1 MPVVDDLARQ
11 RAATLR
17 FWRDDAAARPAGDWT
32 VIDGVQLHTTG
43 LAPRHWNGA
52 LVSGPT
58 DLARVVPL
66 VAAWFEERAKPWGLL
81 VPAEL
86 DLRPPGL
93 THATDQGVMLLR
105 LAELRAAQPL
115 SDRIVVTDAGPAA
128 DVALVQ
134 SEAFGDPYDE
144 TFAFVEPTL
153 GPSAAPPQ
161 ETLTA
166 YDGDE
171 PIGCATVA
179 RMDGVAGIYGV
190 GVRDAWRRRGI
201 GAALTTMCLQRA
213 EAAGCDLAYLNPSE
227 LGHRMYA
234 GLGFLDAQP
243 MRVWVPRLT

>member
-17 FWRDDAAARPAGDWT
+17 FWRDDASARPAGEWT

-52 LVSGPT
+52 LVSRPA

-66 VAAWFEERAKPWGLL
+66 VAAWFEEREKPWGLL

-86 DLRPPGL
+86 ELTPPGL
-93 THATDQGVMLLR
+93 AHVSDQGVMLLR
-105 LAELRAAQPL
+105 LAELRAAPPL
-115 SDRIVVTDAGPAA
+115 DQIVVTDRGPAA
-128 DVALVQ
+128 DVARVQ
-134 SEAFGDPYDE
+134 SEAFGDPYDV

-153 GPSAAPPQ
+153 GPGAAPPQ
-161 ETLTA
+161 QTLTA

-171 PIGCATVA
+171 PVGCGTVA
-179 RMDGVAGIYGV
+179 FLDGVAGIYGV

-201 GAALTTMCLQRA
+201 GAALTAMCLQRA
-213 EAAGCDLAYLNPSE
+213 AAAGCDLAYLNPSD
-227 LGHRMYA
+227 LGRGVYA
-234 GLGFLDAQP
+234 ALGFVDALP
-243 MRVWVPRLT
+243 MRVWLPDD